1 MALIKC
7 SECGKEISDKATTC
21 PNCGCP
27 VLHNNLPIQNLQ
39 KTSKQRNKKHG
50 CLIPVLVIFILFGIG
65 LTVGVLN
72 IMKNPDKY
80 DSSRISAKF
89 IDVSPEE
96 GKKIDSVLKK
106 CGIEKLKSF
115 EHDELLDG
123 IHFNGET
130 GYRLAIND
138 NVKNIILYLNEDKSV
153 YLLKYSTY
161 DLYIDN
167 AVTATIQDY
176 TLTNKEV
183 SDLMIKC
190 EEKVKSIL
198 KSPSTANFP
207 NILSWGFK
215 KEKNIVTVQG
225 YVDAQNSFGA
235 EIRSTFQFIIN
246 TDGDIIQSFIFDN
259 QEMITG
265 K

>member
-7 SECGKEISDKATTC
+7 TECGKEISDKAATC

-27 VLHNNLPIQNLQ
+27 LIHITLPNQNLQ
-39 KTSKQRNKKHG
+39 TASKSKRRKHG
-50 CLIPVLVIFILFGIG
+50 CLIPILIIFISLGVAVSVGISDM
-65 LTVGVLN
+65 
-72 IMKNPDKY
+72 MKNPEKY
-80 DSSRISAKF
+80 DSSGISAKF

-96 GKKIDSVLKK
+96 GKKIDSVLKE

-123 IHFNGET
+123 AHLDGET

-138 NVKNIILYLNEDKSV
+138 NVKNIILYLSEDKSV
-153 YLLKYSTY
+153 YLLKYNTY

-167 AVTATIQDY
+167 TVMATIQDY

-198 KSPSTANFP
+198 KSPSTAKFP

>member
-27 VLHNNLPIQNLQ
+27 VLHNNLPTQSLQ
-39 KTSKQRNKKHG
+39 KTSKQGNKKHG
-50 CLIPVLVIFILFGIG
+50 CLIPMLVIFILFGIG
-65 LTVGVLN
+65 LAVGVLD
-72 IMKNPDKY
+72 IMENPDKY

-96 GKKIDSVLKK
+96 GKKIDSILRE

-123 IHFNGET
+123 MHSDEET

-138 NVKNIILYLNEDKSV
+138 DVKNIILYINKEKSV
-153 YLLKYSTY
+153 YSLKYSVY

-167 AVTATIQDY
+167 IVTATIQDY
-176 TLTNKEV
+176 TFTTKEA
-183 SDLMIKC
+183 SNLMIKC

-198 KSPSTANFP
+198 KSPSTAKFP
-207 NILSWGFK
+207 SILNWGFQ

-225 YVDAQNSFGA
+225 YVDAQNGFGA
-235 EIRSTFQFIIN
+235 EIRSMFQFIIN
-246 TDGDIIQSFIFDN
+246 TDDDTIQSFIFDN

>member
-1 MALIKC
+1 MALINC
-7 SECGKEISDKATTC
+7 PECGKQISDKATTC

-27 VLHNNLPIQNLQ
+27 IINNNSSIQTPQ
-39 KTSKQRNKKHG
+39 VTRNKKRG
-50 CLIPVLVIFILFGIG
+50 CLIPILIILIILGIG
-65 LTVGVLN
+65 LTVG
-72 IMKNPDKY
+72 ISDMKKNPDKY
-80 DSSRISAKF
+80 NSSKITAKF
-89 IDVSPEE
+89 IDVSVEE
-96 GKKIDSVLKK
+96 GKKIDLVLKE

-123 IHFNGET
+123 VHFDGET

-153 YLLKYSTY
+153 YLLKYSIY

-167 AVTATIQDY
+167 TVVATIQDFV
-176 TLTNKEV
+176 LTNKEA

-198 KSPSTANFP
+198 KSPSTAKFA

-235 EIRSTFQFIIN
+235 EMRSTFQFIIDTESN
-246 TDGDIIQSFIFDN
+246 MIQSFIFDN